1 MKPRE
6 MGKIEKRFFRI
17 VLVIIGI
24 LLLVILF
31 GPDANAQTPHL
42 RYHNKLQKERSFESW
57 RKSQP
62 KIRVNAVKSAVKQS
76 KSIRGNNNQSAR
88 LVRKENRVRKSI
100 IK

>member
-1 MKPRE
+1 
-6 MGKIEKRFFRI
+6 MGKIETRLFRI

-42 RYHNKLQKERSFESW
+42 RYHNKLQNERSFTTWE
-57 RKSQP
+57 KSQP
-62 KIRVNAVKSAVKQS
+62 KIRVNAVKAAVKQS
-76 KSIRGNNNQSAR
+76 KAMRSNNNQTAR
-88 LVRKENRVRKSI
+88 LVRKENRIRKSI